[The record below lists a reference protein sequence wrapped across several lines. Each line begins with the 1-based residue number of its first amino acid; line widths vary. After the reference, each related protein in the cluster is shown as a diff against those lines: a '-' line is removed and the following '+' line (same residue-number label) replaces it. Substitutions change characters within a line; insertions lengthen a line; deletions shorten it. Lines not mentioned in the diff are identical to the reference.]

1 MMHMGKLVL
10 VRHGESRW
18 NLCNRFTGWIDV
30 PLSEKGIKEA
40 EECAQHCKQYEYSAA
55 FTSNLTRAQETLLII
70 LSQQDRTGVFQ
81 HDHDPKYSTWIRG
94 SNRCSGSDIPVF
106 ASSALNERYY
116 GALQGM
122 EKGSAEKKYGK
133 DKVQAWRRGY
143 TNRPPRG
150 ESLEEAHARMHPYL
164 VKKILPRV
172 RRGEN
177 ILVTAHGNTLR
188 AAIKHLEGISDEQIA
203 LVDLPEA
210 KPLIYE
216 YRKGRFVRIEGEYKL
231 DRPLR

>member
-1 MMHMGKLVL
+1 MGILVL

-18 NLCNRFTGWIDV
+18 NLCNRFTGWVDV

-40 EECAQHCKQYEYSAA
+40 EQCAEHCKHYKYSAA
-55 FTSNLTRAQETLLII
+55 FTSRLTRAQETLLII
-70 LSQQDRTGVFQ
+70 LSKQNRTGVFQ
-81 HDHDPKYSTWIRG
+81 HEADARYSKWIKG
-94 SNRCSGSDIPVF
+94 SNRGSGSDIPVF

-116 GALQGM
+116 GLLQGL
-122 EKGSAEKKYGK
+122 EKGAAEKKYGK
-133 DKVQAWRRGY
+133 EQVRSWRRGY

-150 ESLEEAHARMHPYL
+150 ETLEEAHARMHPYL
-164 VKKILPRV
+164 VKEILSRV
-172 RRGEN
+172 RKGEN
-177 ILVTAHGNTLR
+177 VLVTAHGNTLR

-216 YRKGRFVRIEGEYKL
+216 YRRGRFVRIEGEYKL

>member
-1 MMHMGKLVL
+1 
-10 VRHGESRW
+10 
-18 NLCNRFTGWIDV
+18 
-30 PLSEKGIKEA
+30 
-40 EECAQHCKQYEYSAA
+40 
-55 FTSNLTRAQETLLII
+55 
-70 LSQQDRTGVFQ
+70 
-81 HDHDPKYSTWIRG
+81 
-94 SNRCSGSDIPVF
+94 
-106 ASSALNERYY
+106 
-116 GALQGM
+116 M

>member
-1 MMHMGKLVL
+1 MMYMGKLVL

-40 EECAQHCKQYEYSAA
+40 EECAQHCRQYAYAAA

-122 EKGSAEKKYGK
+122 EKGSAERKYGK
-133 DKVQAWRRGY
+133 EKVQAWRRGY

>member
-1 MMHMGKLVL
+1 MGKLVL

-40 EECAQHCKQYEYSAA
+40 EACAVHCKKYEYSAA

-70 LSQQDRTGVFQ
+70 LSQQERTGVFQ
-81 HDHDPKYSTWIRG
+81 HDHDLRYSRWIRD

-106 ASSALNERYY
+106 ASAALNERHY

-122 EKGSAEKKYGK
+122 EKGAAEKKYGK
-133 DKVQAWRRGY
+133 EKVRAWRRGY
-143 TNRPPRG
+143 TDKPPRG
-150 ESLEEAHARMHPYL
+150 ESLEEAHARMHPHL
-164 VKKILPRV
+164 MKKILPRV
-172 RRGEN
+172 KRGEN
-177 ILVTAHGNTLR
+177 IIVTAHGNTLR
-188 AAIKHLEGISDEQIA
+188 AAIKHLEVISDQDISYI
-203 LVDLPEA
+203 DLPEA

-216 YRKGRFVRIEGEYKL
+216 FRRGSFVRIEGEYHMN
-231 DRPLR
+231 RPLR

>member
-1 MMHMGKLVL
+1 MGKLVL

-40 EECAQHCKQYEYSAA
+40 EECAVHCKKYAYTTA

-81 HDHDPKYSTWIRG
+81 HDHDPKYSNWIHG
-94 SNRCSGSDIPVF
+94 SNRCSGDDIPVF
-106 ASSALNERYY
+106 SSSTLNERYY

-122 EKGSAEKKYGK
+122 EKGTAEKKYGK
-133 DKVQAWRRGY
+133 EKILAWRRGY
-143 TNRPPRG
+143 TDRPPRG
-150 ESLEEAHARMHPYL
+150 ESLEAAHARMHPFL
-164 VKKILPRV
+164 VKNILPKV
-172 RRGEN
+172 KKGEN
-177 ILVTAHGNTLR
+177 VIVVAHGNTLR
-188 AAIKHLEGISDEQIA
+188 AAIKHLEGVSDDQITHI
-203 LVDLPEA
+203 DLPQA
-210 KPLIYE
+210 KPLVYE
-216 YRKGRFVRIEGEYKL
+216 FKKGRFVRIEGEYQL

>member
-1 MMHMGKLVL
+1 MRMGILVL

-40 EECAQHCKQYEYSAA
+40 ERCAAHCKRYEYSAA
-55 FTSNLTRAQETLLII
+55 FTSKLTRAQETLLII
-70 LSQQDRTGVFQ
+70 LSQQGKTGVFQ
-81 HDHDPKYSTWIRG
+81 HDDDPRYSRRISG
-94 SNRCSGSDIPVF
+94 SNRCGGGDIPIF
-106 ASSALNERYY
+106 SSAALNERYY

-122 EKGSAEKKYGK
+122 EKTAAERKFGK
-133 DKVQAWRRGY
+133 EKVRAWRRGY
-143 TNRPPRG
+143 TDRPPNG

-188 AAIKHLEGISDEQIA
+188 AAIKHLEKISDQEISYI
-203 LVDLPEA
+203 DLPA
-210 KPLIYE
+210 TRPLVYE
-216 YRKGRFVRIEGEYKL
+216 YRNGGFVRIAGEYQM